1 MPVGQPVLE
10 TVTTLIHIYIYARK
24 RDEKL
29 SIWDIQTN
37 VAIVLNRRHTAKLL

>member
-10 TVTTLIHIYIYARK
+10 TVTTLIYARK